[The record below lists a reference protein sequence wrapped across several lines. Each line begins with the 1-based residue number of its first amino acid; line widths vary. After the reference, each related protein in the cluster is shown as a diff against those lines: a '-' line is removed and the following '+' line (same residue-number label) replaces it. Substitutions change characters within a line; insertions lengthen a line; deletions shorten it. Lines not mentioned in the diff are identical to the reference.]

1 MTKSDSNLIGQ
12 IEFSDNT
19 VVKGWALNQAL
30 PDEPIKILVQQDGQ
44 AVSEI
49 IPSIF
54 RWDLKE
60 KGYGKGYHGFIFR
73 ISSEF
78 QDGAE
83 YKFNFVFEH
92 TKKALDQS
100 PVQINHLWEEDFTPF
115 KTVDL
120 TKNTVLVLAPHAD
133 DESFACGGSLVRHTV
148 NGDSV
153 KVVILTDGSKAD
165 FTGKYRKQDYI
176 AIRENEAR
184 KACNILGVTDI
195 EFWKN
200 PDRDLESNVKNI
212 NRLSELIEQYNP
224 TLLYVPS
231 PLEFHPD
238 HRAAADIT
246 WRAIQKSQPK
256 CSIAFSEINT
266 AIRIN
271 SLVDI
276 SKTVD
281 KKREAC
287 DSYQSQLDN
296 IPYTDFSIGL
306 NRYRALTVSSECSYA
321 EGFFILESKEIINNP
336 IEYFSKQQF
345 FSAFTE
351 KRNNRPLVS
360 VIVRTK
366 DRPILLRDTLSSIV
380 MQSYPNLEI
389 VLVNDGE
396 EDLTNIV
403 NEFKEFTNIQY
414 IKLNENRGR
423 TAAGNEGI
431 RASRGKY
438 INFLDDDDVFYYNH
452 IQKLADYLETTGQ
465 KVAYSDCEIGR
476 YEWVDDEFNLK
487 GEKEFFRG
495 VEHDLDQL
503 YVTNYLPNMTVMF
516 AKELCETVGYPD
528 ETLEIYED
536 WDLFLR
542 LSLNSNGSRVP
553 GVTAE
558 YRIFADHN
566 YDFSKWRFKI
576 YDKYK
581 DYFKTENYEQ
591 WFLKRM
597 DDLYE
602 ENRYLRRRLANNEEI
617 SKITYHPRSLADS
630 KTIWKM
636 KRIVKKYVPEK
647 LLNYLRSAKK
657 ISR

>member
-1 MTKSDSNLIGQ
+1 MIKSNSNLIGQ
-12 IEFSDNT
+12 IEFFDNS

-30 PDEPIKILVQQDGQ
+30 PDEPIKILVEQGGQ
-44 AVSEI
+44 VVSEI
-49 IPSIF
+49 TPSIF

-60 KGYGKGYHGFIFR
+60 KGYGKGYHGFMYR

-78 QDGAE
+78 QDGGE
-83 YKFNFVFEH
+83 YEFNFVFEH
-92 TKKALDQS
+92 TKETLDQC
-100 PVQINHLWEEDFTPF
+100 PVRINHLWEEDCTPF

-120 TKNTVLVLAPHAD
+120 TNNIVLVLAPHAD
-133 DESFACGGSLVRHTV
+133 DESFACGGSLVNHV
-148 NGDSV
+148 NQDDKV

-165 FTGKYRKQDYI
+165 FTGKYNKEDYI
-176 AIRENEAR
+176 QIRENEAKR
-184 KACNILGVTDI
+184 ACDMLGVSDV
-195 EFWKN
+195 EFWRN
-200 PDRDLESNVKNI
+200 PDRDLQSNVKNI
-212 NRLSELIEQYNP
+212 NLLSDLIDEYKP
-224 TLLYVPS
+224 TLIYVPS

-238 HRAAADIT
+238 HRAAADIL
-246 WRAIQKSQPK
+246 WRAIQKSQHI
-256 CSIAFSEINT
+256 CSVAFSEINT

-276 SKTVD
+276 SGTVE
-281 KKREAC
+281 KKKEAC

-296 IPYTDFSIGL
+296 IPYTDFALGL
-306 NRYRALTVSSECSYA
+306 NRYRALTVSSKCSYA
-321 EGFFILESKEIINNP
+321 EGFFVMDSRDIINNP

-351 KRNNRPLVS
+351 KKENRPLVS
-360 VIVRTK
+360 IIVRTK
-366 DRPILLRDTLSSIV
+366 DRPVLLRDTLSSIV
-380 MQSYPNLEI
+380 MQSYPNIEI

-396 EDLTNIV
+396 QDLTKTV
-403 NEFKEFTNIQY
+403 EEFKAYTEIQY
-414 IKLNENRGR
+414 IKLQDSRGR

-438 INFLDDDDVFYYNH
+438 INFLDDDDVFYFNH
-452 IQKLADYLETTGQ
+452 VQKLADYLETTGQ

-476 YEWVDDEFNLK
+476 YKWVNDEFILK

-516 AKELCETVGYPD
+516 AKELCETAGYPD

-553 GVTAE
+553 GATAE

-591 WFLKRM
+591 WFLKRI

-602 ENRYLRRRLANNEEI
+602 ENRYLRRRLANNEETLKSTYPLGSHI
-617 SKITYHPRSLADS
+617 DSRTMWKI
-630 KTIWKM
+630 KTAI
-636 KRIVKKYVPEK
+636 KKYVPERF
-647 LLNYLRSAKK
+647 LNYLRSVKNL
-657 ISR
+657 SR